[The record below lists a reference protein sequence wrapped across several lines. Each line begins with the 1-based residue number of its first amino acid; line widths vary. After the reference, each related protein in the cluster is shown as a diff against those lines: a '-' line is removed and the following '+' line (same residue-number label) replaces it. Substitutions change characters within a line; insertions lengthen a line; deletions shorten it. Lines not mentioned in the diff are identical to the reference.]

1 VIDFID
7 MEKEENKTRIMNELR
22 KELSKDRAVS
32 RISEMSRFGLIEM
45 TRQRIRPS
53 LVYNINEPCP
63 MCEGSG
69 LIPTQGTVLANIER
83 IIRRYLA
90 NEDDRRIIIK
100 AHPHLIKYLDNH
112 RISRRLR
119 LMLKYWIHIETRG
132 DDSLRH
138 FEFKILVKKTGEDI
152 TEKYKA

>member
-1 VIDFID
+1 
-7 MEKEENKTRIMNELR
+7 MNELL
-22 KELSKDRAVS
+22 KELSRDRAVS

-83 IIRRYLA
+83 ILRRYIA
-90 NEDDRRIIIK
+90 NGNDRRIVIK
-100 AHPHLIKYLDNH
+100 AHPHLISYLNNR

-119 LMLKYWIHIETRG
+119 LMLKYWIHIETKS
-132 DDSLRH
+132 DESLRH
-138 FEFKILVKKTGEDI
+138 FDFRILVKKTGEDI
-152 TEKYKA
+152 TETYKS